1 VVVETQADADEED
14 ILDKLSFSETGETDG
29 NLSN

>member
-1 VVVETQADADEED
+1 METQADADEED
-14 ILDKLSFSETGETDG
+14 MLDKLSFSETGEMEW